1 MNFSFQLWKV
11 WENKLKLKN
20 FCKKGERYPCFPLK
34 DKPIPSILSILT
46 DTEQLYSTLEH
57 CTNTTRLQP
66 SFSTLG
72 LYTQEISG
80 EKAIG

>member
-11 WENKLKLKN
+11 WEKKLKLKKS
-20 FCKKGERYPCFPLK
+20 FVKKEKDSPGFPLK
-34 DKPIPSILSILT
+34 DKPIPSILSIWQ
-46 DTEQLYSTLEH
+46 TEQLYSTSER

-72 LYTQEISG
+72 LYTQGISG
-80 EKAIG
+80 EKATG